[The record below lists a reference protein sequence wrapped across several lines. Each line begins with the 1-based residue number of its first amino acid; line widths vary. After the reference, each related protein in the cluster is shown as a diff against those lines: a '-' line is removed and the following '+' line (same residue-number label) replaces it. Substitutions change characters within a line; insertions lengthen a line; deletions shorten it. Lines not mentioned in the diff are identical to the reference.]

1 MTIGTRMKIAIVI
14 GYSRQDELNVMAGTV
29 INVIDDS
36 IAAKIATP
44 LTHHGIRP
52 PPLQ

>member
-1 MTIGTRMKIAIVI
+1 MKIANVI
-14 GYSRQDELNVMAGTV
+14 GYIHQEELNVMAGIV
-29 INVIDDS
+29 MYVIDES